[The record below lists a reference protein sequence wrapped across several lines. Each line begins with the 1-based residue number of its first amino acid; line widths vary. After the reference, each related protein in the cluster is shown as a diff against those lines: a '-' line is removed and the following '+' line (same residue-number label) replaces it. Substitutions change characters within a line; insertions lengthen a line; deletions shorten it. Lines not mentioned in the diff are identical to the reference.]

1 MFDNTAKQNQP
12 AAGPSPSPQSAGGEE
27 TIYTMPMEYYLGEK
41 TTSAVRGAAVSPVS
55 APVSAPAGQKGGKK
69 TLIVVVV
76 VVILIGV
83 SAYLLYAS
91 MNPAQTTTPVAQQ
104 PAVPTP
110 AAPAAPTEEPKP
122 ETPATPAVTEPTV
135 TTPTAPAAPEETTFD
150 PTKIRKAEL
159 SLVSAVDTD
168 KDGLTNIEEDLFSTD
183 LNLFD
188 TDGDGYK
195 DGAEVSGLFSPI
207 DKGNVLL
214 AAKPSVKEYSNEK
227 QNYKILIPKD
237 WLTNSVDAATDKDVL
252 FTSAR
257 NEFIN
262 ILVDEKKAEQTID
275 DWYLEKVPT
284 LSKSEIR
291 HFTTLGKIPVI
302 ESPDGFTVY
311 FAKDNAVYII
321 NYNIGLKEAA
331 DYPTVFQMVV
341 NSFTFIK

>member
-12 AAGPSPSPQSAGGEE
+12 ASSPASAPSTSVGEE

-41 TTSAVRGAAVSPVS
+41 TTSAVRGGVVSPS
-55 APVSAPAGQKGGKK
+55 AAPIAAPAGKKSGGK
-69 TLIVVVV
+69 TILIVLVI
-76 VVILIGV
+76 VILLGV
-83 SAYLLYAS
+83 SGYLLYAS
-91 MNPAQTTTPVAQQ
+91 ML
-104 PAVPTP
+104 P
-110 AAPAAPTEEPKP
+110 AAPAATPALQQPAVTAPTVPVEEPKI
-122 ETPATPAVTEPTV
+122 ETPVVPAVTEPAA
-135 TTPTAPAAPEETTFD
+135 TTPVGTPATAETTFD

-168 KDGLTNIEEDLFSTD
+168 KDGLTNIEEDLFTTD

-195 DGAEVSGLFSPI
+195 DGAEVSGLFSPL

-214 AAKPSVKEYSNEK
+214 SAKPMVKEYANEK

-237 WLTNSVDAATDKDVL
+237 WLINSVDAATDKDVL
-252 FTSAR
+252 FTSSR

-262 ILVDEKKAEQTID
+262 VLVDDLKPDQTID

-311 FAKDNAVYII
+311 FAKDNLVYII

-331 DYPTVFQMVV
+331 DYPTVFQVVV
-341 NSFTFIK
+341 NSFAFLK